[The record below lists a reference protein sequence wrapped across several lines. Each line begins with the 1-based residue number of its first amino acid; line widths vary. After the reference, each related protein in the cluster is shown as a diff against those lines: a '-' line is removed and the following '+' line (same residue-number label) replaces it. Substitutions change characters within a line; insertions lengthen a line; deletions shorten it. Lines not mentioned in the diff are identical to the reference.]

1 MADIL
6 NLAGS
11 PSVSSR
17 SSAILDY
24 SRSILEEHQLS
35 TESISIRDFPAT
47 DLLFANF
54 NSPTIQALYPKISV
68 ARAVIVAT
76 PIYKASYSGALKT
89 LLDLLPQNALENKI
103 VLPIATG
110 GSDKHLLSI
119 DYALNPV
126 LAALGARHILKGVY
140 IVDSQVLSY
149 GDNKS
154 FKLETEAED
163 RLLQGLNQLI
173 QLVTPLY
180 LNSIT
185 QS

>member
-6 NLAGS
+6 SLAGS

-24 SRSILEEHQLS
+24 SRSILERHQLS
-35 TESISIRDFPAT
+35 TESIAIRDFPAE

-54 NSPTIQALYPKISV
+54 NSPDIQALYPKISA

-76 PIYKASYSGALKT
+76 PVYKASYSGALKT
-89 LLDLLPQNALENKI
+89 LLDILPQNALENKI

-110 GSDKHLLSI
+110 GSAKHLLSI

-126 LAALGARHILKGVY
+126 LAALGARHILQGVY
-140 IVDSQVLSY
+140 IVDTQVLSY
-149 GDNKS
+149 GENKA
-154 FKLETEAED
+154 FKLEKDAED
-163 RLLQGLNQLI
+163 RLLQGLD
-173 QLVTPLY
+173 QLVTALHLEPILA
-180 LNSIT
+180 
-185 QS
+185 